1 MSLAEIPADLTAN
14 AWDGEG
20 AVAGVVDRQ
29 SAVTWA
35 LGPAPPG
42 RYLRPPAAPD
52 ERDYTDPRV
61 GWGLVLPDTDDVPV
75 ESRATAAGAPEPV
88 RDLVAA
94 RPGAKVLRWHK
105 ELGPMALR
113 DYATGSPIPLS
124 GGPAGGAENG
134 LPRYLLLYGGPDVLP
149 WWLQYVLNAG
159 NFVGRLHLEGEGL
172 ENYVSALLDGWRD
185 SRSRYDRPVVW
196 APDFGGADMT
206 AVMHRT
212 LATPLADKLRADP
225 DGDMAG
231 IVTLES
237 DAATAAGLRDA
248 LVASTPSLVVTTSHG
263 QTAPLANPVAL
274 RRDVGKLVDQER
286 SLVEPGD
293 LLAKWQPDGA
303 IWYAHACCS
312 AGADSPSAFA
322 ELFPAGSGLRELLE
336 GVSAVAPVVAPLP
349 TALLGAKRPLRAF
362 VGHVEPTF
370 DWTIRFP
377 WDGQRM
383 TAGLVGALYD
393 GLCGG
398 EPVGHALRRVWGPI
412 GSIASALQQAR
423 KLINAGQARR
433 EEGLTSALYLQVVW
447 RDREGTVI
455 LGDPVAAIGGM
466 PTQHTPQR

>member
-1 MSLAEIPADLTAN
+1 
-14 AWDGEG
+14 
-20 AVAGVVDRQ
+20 
-29 SAVTWA
+29 
-35 LGPAPPG
+35 
-42 RYLRPPAAPD
+42 
-52 ERDYTDPRV
+52 
-61 GWGLVLPDTDDVPV
+61 
-75 ESRATAAGAPEPV
+75 
-88 RDLVAA
+88 
-94 RPGAKVLRWHK
+94 
-105 ELGPMALR
+105 MALR

-237 DAATAAGLRDA
+237 DAATAAGLRDV

-286 SLVEPGD
+286 FLVEPGD

-303 IWYAHACCS
+303 YVASGTPMPA
-312 AGADSPSAFA
+312 APQEPTRQARSPSSSPRA
-322 ELFPAGSGLRELLE
+322 PGCGS
-336 GVSAVAPVVAPLP
+336 SS
-349 TALLGAKRPLRAF
+349 RACPPSRRSW
-362 VGHVEPTF
+362 H
-370 DWTIRFP
+370 RFP
-377 WDGQRM
+377 R
-383 TAGLVGALYD
+383 LCRAL
-393 GLCGG
+393 
-398 EPVGHALRRVWGPI
+398 
-412 GSIASALQQAR
+412 
-423 KLINAGQARR
+423 
-433 EEGLTSALYLQVVW
+433 
-447 RDREGTVI
+447 
-455 LGDPVAAIGGM
+455 
-466 PTQHTPQR
+466 